1 MNFQKKYNNKEILI
15 IGGGTSTL
23 DRNWEAIV
31 NEDTF
36 VWTCN
41 DFYKNERVNSQN
53 IDLYQLGFLTD
64 IQDDSLIHKLKE
76 NKPFT
81 YFEPEHYRG
90 KQKTEEF
97 KSFQKKIGYSVPG
110 MNIDYSG
117 VFQPTDR
124 WKPGYGYRPAQ
135 KSGATFRLILLA
147 LATNARNIYFIGFDG
162 FNREF
167 SNKHAFT
174 GQVGL
179 KDTDTRRDYD
189 NSELSY
195 VNVFEDAFRL
205 LAGRKDNKRLQNLG
219 EGLDYNLGTRLS
231 KEYFPLKQDIYEAIR

>member
-1 MNFQKKYNNKEILI
+1 M
-15 IGGGTSTL
+15 
-23 DRNWEAIV
+23 
-31 NEDTF
+31 
-36 VWTCN
+36 
-41 DFYKNERVNSQN
+41 
-53 IDLYQLGFLTD
+53 
-64 IQDDSLIHKLKE
+64 
-76 NKPFT
+76 
-81 YFEPEHYRG
+81 
-90 KQKTEEF
+90 
-97 KSFQKKIGYSVPG
+97 
-110 MNIDYSG
+110 
-117 VFQPTDR
+117 
-124 WKPGYGYRPAQ
+124 
-135 KSGATFRLILLA
+135 A
-147 LATNARNIYFIGFDG
+147 LATNARNIYFTGLDG